1 MRPFGDFPP
10 EFIHP
15 DNASIVLLP
24 VPYDKTSTYGKGA
37 DKGPEALLEA
47 SYNLEFY
54 DIETGTEVFRQGIFT
69 APPIKES
76 RTPEKMVEAVYAT
89 CQQWL
94 SRNKFVVVLGGEH
107 SVSEGTIRAHAEH
120 YPGMCVLQLDAHA
133 DLRQSYRGSKHN
145 HACIMA
151 RAAEI
156 CPVTQVGIR
165 SLDITETPSLV
176 SGRVFF
182 AEQIHSH
189 QKWIREAI
197 NTLSEQVYVTID
209 LDVFDPSV
217 LPSTGT
223 PEPGGLSWYMVID
236 FLREVVRYRKV
247 VGFDVVELC
256 PNPREKSSDFT
267 AAKLVYKFLSLIFA
281 PVKNLYPPLG
291 S

>member
-1 MRPFGDFPP
+1 
-10 EFIHP
+10 
-15 DNASIVLLP
+15 
-24 VPYDKTSTYGKGA
+24 
-37 DKGPEALLEA
+37 
-47 SYNLEFY
+47 
-54 DIETGTEVFRQGIFT
+54 
-69 APPIKES
+69 
-76 RTPEKMVEAVYAT
+76 
-89 CQQWL
+89 
-94 SRNKFVVVLGGEH
+94 
-107 SVSEGTIRAHAEH
+107 
-120 YPGMCVLQLDAHA
+120 
-133 DLRQSYRGSKHN
+133 
-145 HACIMA
+145 MA